1 MQQSMLKQSVKAFA
15 SRNFRIQKLV
25 SLCMYVLLLD
35 IAFIFLYPFLYMVI
49 TSFKSLADLNDV
61 SVRWLLNEFCFDNY
75 QAANKILNYF
85 PRLFNTVIGVSLCTL
100 GHMLA
105 CSFIGYGFARYKFR
119 GQKFFFALLILSMI
133 VPMQTIIV
141 PIYIL
146 YSKIGIIPGQLPLIL
161 PSFLGYGLKG
171 TLFIFIFRQFFL
183 SLPPSLEE
191 AAAIDG
197 CGPIK
202 AFFKIALP
210 TARSSVLV
218 CAVLSVVWHWNDF
231 FEPTLYIQKQS
242 NYYLSLM
249 LPTLY
254 NLVNQAST
262 QTAQGDSAKLVYTAA
277 TMMAAIVMII
287 LPLFLAYMVVQRKF
301 MQGIETS
308 GITGE

>member
-1 MQQSMLKQSVKAFA
+1 
-15 SRNFRIQKLV
+15 
-25 SLCMYVLLLD
+25 MYVLLLD